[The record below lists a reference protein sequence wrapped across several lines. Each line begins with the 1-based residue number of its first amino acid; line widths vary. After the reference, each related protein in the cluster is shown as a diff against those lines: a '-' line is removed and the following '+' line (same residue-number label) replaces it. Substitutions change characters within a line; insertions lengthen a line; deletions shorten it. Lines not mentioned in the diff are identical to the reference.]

1 LGTNSQITYGRS
13 GPSTCVMCDLN
24 APLGALTWHRKW
36 RNLTA
41 HSGRAK
47 RADEQLRNRRL
58 LIS

>member
-1 LGTNSQITYGRS
+1 M
-13 GPSTCVMCDLN
+13 MCDLN
-24 APLGALTWHRKW
+24 APLGALSWHRKW

-41 HSGRAK
+41 HSGHAK